1 MKIRDGKVW
10 DAVRGRWLVLTPEE
24 WVRQHIILHLTEK
37 LGVQPH
43 RIGREVLLAGGKR
56 ADLVVYDRRG
66 EVVMVV
72 ECKAQSV
79 TLGGDVLE
87 QVADYNLRLGGVRYL
102 VITNGVE
109 LYCMQF
115 NYQLQR
121 YELVKGLP
129 DGL

>member
-10 DAVRGRWLVLTPEE
+10 DAVRGKWLVLTPEE
-24 WVRQHIILHLTEK
+24 WVRQHIIKHLTERC
-37 LGVQPH
+37 GVQPH
-43 RIGREVLLAGGKR
+43 RIGREVQLVGGRR

-79 TLGGDVLE
+79 ALGGEVMG
-87 QVADYNLRLGGVRYL
+87 QIGDYNLRLGGVRYL
-102 VITNGVE
+102 VVTNGKE

-115 NYQLQR
+115 NGELGR
-121 YELVKGLP
+121 YEMVAGLP
-129 DGL
+129 SEL